1 MALTRI
7 RNTAITLDAAEIPN
21 LSADKITSGSFADG
35 RISQSSVVQHSP
47 ETDLQP
53 VKSDITAL
61 ALREATN
68 ESAAAFSLPNQHI
81 DTFATDTLGT
91 KTNVLVSSGAL
102 TTVETAVDIYG
113 GTDANTYLFL
123 SSFNKVNGNTVF
135 TDQSSNAHAATNSG
149 GVIWSDTQSLSG
161 TTCSIYGDGSGD
173 GITFSHADFQN
184 LETISNYTVEYWSRK
199 LGGHDYN
206 SDSILDIGQIQQWEY
221 GTDPH
226 KLTVYNTSFGGNVS
240 ESSEASEDAWHHYAY
255 TKQGGSTMRLYVD
268 GTQVST
274 HSNSGNN
281 AYTDNYVRLFQHRSD
296 APRWFKGWIDGF
308 RISNNNRYPDGTSF
322 TPAQFTGG
330 SVSATGT
337 AIQAANAVGSAK
349 TKVGGTLLYKD
360 VSGTNT
366 LGTDIKVYFTCDG
379 GSNWTEATSY
389 NAITPVYSTGV
400 KQVRLGETTCTSGTD
415 VRYKA
420 VWANQASGSKETQL
434 HGIGINY

>member
-161 TTCSIYGDGSGD
+161 TTCSIYGDGSGAVSY
-173 GITFSHADFQN
+173 TH
-184 LETISNYTVEYWSRK
+184 LTLPTIWS
-199 LGGHDYN
+199 
-206 SDSILDIGQIQQWEY
+206 
-221 GTDPH
+221 
-226 KLTVYNTSFGGNVS
+226 V
-240 ESSEASEDAWHHYAY
+240 
-255 TKQGGSTMRLYVD
+255 
-268 GTQVST
+268 
-274 HSNSGNN
+274 
-281 AYTDNYVRLFQHRSD
+281 
-296 APRWFKGWIDGF
+296 
-308 RISNNNRYPDGTSF
+308 
-322 TPAQFTGG
+322 
-330 SVSATGT
+330 
-337 AIQAANAVGSAK
+337 
-349 TKVGGTLLYKD
+349 
-360 VSGTNT
+360 
-366 LGTDIKVYFTCDG
+366 
-379 GSNWTEATSY
+379 
-389 NAITPVYSTGV
+389 
-400 KQVRLGETTCTSGTD
+400 
-415 VRYKA
+415 
-420 VWANQASGSKETQL
+420 
-434 HGIGINY
+434 